1 MSEHKHGEMNIEVQ
15 EKAFDGML
23 KAMAR
28 VAIGSLALLVFM
40 AIVNG

>member
-1 MSEHKHGEMNIEVQ
+1 MSEHRHGEMNIEGQ

-28 VAIGSLALLVFM
+28 VAIGSVALLVFM

>member
-1 MSEHKHGEMNIEVQ
+1 MSEYKHGEMNIEVQ

-28 VAIGSLALLVFM
+28 VAIGSVALLVFM

>member
-1 MSEHKHGEMNIEVQ
+1 MSEHKHGEMNIDVQ

-28 VAIGSLALLVFM
+28 VAIGSAALLVFM

>member
-1 MSEHKHGEMNIEVQ
+1 MSDHKHGEMNIEVQ

-23 KAMAR
+23 KAMAQ
-28 VAIGSLALLVFM
+28 VAIGSLTLLVFM